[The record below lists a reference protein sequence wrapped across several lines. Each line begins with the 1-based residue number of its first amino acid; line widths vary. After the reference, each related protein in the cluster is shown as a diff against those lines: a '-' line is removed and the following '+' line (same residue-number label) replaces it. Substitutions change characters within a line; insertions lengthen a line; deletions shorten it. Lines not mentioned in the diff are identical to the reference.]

1 MREAN
6 WIRVGLCGVVT
17 GAVCYLLNAVS
28 VSVLAMIA
36 CCLAL
41 TDIGH
46 GESDFSL
53 EWSVLRAA
61 FLVIV
66 LFHVSA
72 IARLGRV
79 FRALRDRTAD
89 RLALK
94 PLSRRGMLRKQS
106 PGFVA
111 TADRV
116 CVRREADC
124 ICLQLGAR
132 S

>member
-79 FRALRDRTAD
+79 FRALRD
-89 RLALK
+89 
-94 PLSRRGMLRKQS
+94 
-106 PGFVA
+106 
-111 TADRV
+111 
-116 CVRREADC
+116 
-124 ICLQLGAR
+124 
-132 S
+132 